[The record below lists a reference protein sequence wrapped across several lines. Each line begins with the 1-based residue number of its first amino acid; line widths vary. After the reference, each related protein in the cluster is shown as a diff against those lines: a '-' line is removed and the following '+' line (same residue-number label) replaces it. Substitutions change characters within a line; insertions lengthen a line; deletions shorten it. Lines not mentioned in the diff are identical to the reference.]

1 MVILKR
7 THIIFSL
14 FIITFAFALLFSKL
28 SSSVSAVNYC
38 VSEKCKAAEAAEIAA
53 KQKSNE
59 ASAAAATYQEEVKRL
74 NAEIAVIESEIA
86 RYEAEAEDVTKRI
99 AETEEKLEKQ
109 QNALAK
115 LIVEMHFET
124 EVDPILVLAGST
136 SISDLAEKE
145 AREEVVEN
153 QVTSSSKEIKQ
164 LKLDLENQKAAVD
177 LLLSDAKSKRN
188 EVANARARQQELV
201 DKYASDASSY
211 LADSEA
217 ARKEKEAEIE
227 AYRQAYIAS
236 LGRRTVIVDAGL
248 DSYAPALKASL
259 GYSCPTDNWRYYAT
273 NGHHGYTSWH
283 GGYICECVGYA
294 GYKTYEYWGINV
306 GWGDAKYWGS
316 GAANA
321 GYTVD
326 NNPAPHTVGYYTSG
340 WWGHV
345 VWVENVN
352 SDGTIDYSEYNG
364 NIEANFSYVKGANAS
379 KFRYIHFD

>member
-7 THIIFSL
+7 ARILSVLLVILLSF
-14 FIITFAFALLFSKL
+14 TFLVIKL
-28 SSSVSAVNYC
+28 NSTYATNYC
-38 VSEKCKAAEAAEIAA
+38 VSEKCKAAEAAEIEA
-53 KQKSNE
+53 KKKSNE

-86 RYEAEAEDVTKRI
+86 HYEAEAEDLAKQIT
-99 AETEEKLEKQ
+99 ETEQKLEKQ

-124 EVDPILVLAGST
+124 EVDPIIVLAGSE
-136 SISDLAEKE
+136 SISDLVEKE
-145 AREEVVEN
+145 AREEVVEE
-153 QVTSSSKEIKQ
+153 QVTLSAKEIKE
-164 LKLDLENQKAAVD
+164 LKISLEDKKAAVET
-177 LLLSDAKSKRN
+177 LLSDAKSKRN

-201 DKYASDASSY
+201 NKYASDASSY

-217 ARKEKEAEIE
+217 ARREKEAEIE
-227 AYRQAYIAS
+227 SYRQAYIAS
-236 LGRRTVIVDAGL
+236 LGRKTVIVDPGL

-259 GYSCPTDNWRYYAT
+259 GYSCPTDNWRYYST

-294 GYKTYEYWGINV
+294 GYKTYEYWGLDV

-316 GAANA
+316 GARNA
-321 GYTVD
+321 GYRVD
-326 NNPAPHTVGYYTSG
+326 DNPEPHSVGYYTSG

-345 VWVENVN
+345 VWIENVN

-364 NIEANFSYVKGANAS
+364 NITANFSYIKGASAA
-379 KFRYIHFD
+379 KFSYIHFD